1 MLEIPIQNFMG
12 RSYSDTFV
20 GGRYHI
26 NLQEDAYSL
35 FRLGQVKR
43 TVDIRDFKD
52 YLLEEDL
59 KRLEV

>member
-26 NLQEDAYSL
+26 NLQEDAVSL
-35 FRLGQVKR
+35 FRMWQSNRVV
-43 TVDIRDFKD
+43 TDDYFRDFILD
-52 YLLEEDL
+52 EDM
-59 KRLEV
+59 KRLDI